1 MAGVGTVFDSP
12 EDSQSKYLHP
22 VVGTAFRAIAP
33 PQVVGSID
41 LGFGQEGA
49 AIFMDVNYSS

>member
-41 LGFGQEGA
+41 LGFG
-49 AIFMDVNYSS
+49 